1 MARPQS
7 SAPITVALLG
17 GGTVGAEVARRLVSG
32 GADLS
37 SRVGAPV
44 VLTQIAVQDTARS
57 RPGIDPSI
65 LTADAQAVATS
76 GADVVVELIG
86 GIEPARQLIL
96 EAMRAGSS
104 VVTANKALLAADGAL
119 LYAEAARC
127 GVDLFFEASVAGA
140 IPLLRPLR
148 ESLAGDHVTKVIG
161 IVNGTTNYILTQ
173 MDEQGAGYASAL
185 AEAQELGYAEADP
198 TADVEGLDA
207 AAKAA
212 ILAELAFHSR
222 VTDKDVFCEGIAQV
236 TAADITA
243 ARDMGFVI
251 KLLAVAELVRDE
263 QQRATGIIVRVHP
276 AMVPRSHPLASVRGS
291 FNAVYVHA
299 DAAGELMFYGRGA
312 GGAPTASA
320 VLGDIVAA
328 ARNKVAGVRDV
339 GESTYAN
346 LPILDIGQSL
356 TRYYVNLEVDDR
368 PGVLAS
374 IAKAFAEHGV
384 SIQVV
389 RQDGNAQATSGAS
402 LFVRTHQATDSALRA
417 TVESLRQLDTVKHV
431 RGVMRVEGEV
441 GE

>member
-32 GADLS
+32 GSDLS

-104 VVTANKALLAADGAL
+104 VVTANKALLAADGAV

-212 ILAELAFHSR
+212 ILAELA
-222 VTDKDVFCEGIAQV
+222 
-236 TAADITA
+236 
-243 ARDMGFVI
+243 
-251 KLLAVAELVRDE
+251 
-263 QQRATGIIVRVHP
+263 RAL
-276 AMVPRSHPLASVRGS
+276 PR
-291 FNAVYVHA
+291 
-299 DAAGELMFYGRGA
+299 
-312 GGAPTASA
+312 
-320 VLGDIVAA
+320 
-328 ARNKVAGVRDV
+328 
-339 GESTYAN
+339 
-346 LPILDIGQSL
+346 
-356 TRYYVNLEVDDR
+356 
-368 PGVLAS
+368 
-374 IAKAFAEHGV
+374 
-384 SIQVV
+384 
-389 RQDGNAQATSGAS
+389 
-402 LFVRTHQATDSALRA
+402 
-417 TVESLRQLDTVKHV
+417 
-431 RGVMRVEGEV
+431 
-441 GE
+441 

>member
-32 GADLS
+32 GSDLS

-104 VVTANKALLAADGAL
+104 VVTANKALLAADGAV

-185 AEAQELGYAEADP
+185 AEAQVLGYAEADP

-356 TRYYVNLEVDDR
+356 TCYYVNLEVDDR